1 MSLQLTTRFP
11 STDSEIKRI
20 EQVIP
25 AEILLP
31 GKNVLHEE
39 LERVLDLTRDQ
50 SRYRSVTGRWRRL
63 LQEQHGIV
71 LKAVQGEGF
80 RVLTEAEKVSK
91 ATGQIEGIGRA
102 IIRTG
107 KTLQTVDTSK
117 LSGLDRGVY
126 NHQTKRLSILASSA
140 DQKRFKAPLPS
151 LEDST
156 KRGGAEK

>member
-31 GKNVLHEE
+31 GKTIIHGE
-39 LERVLDLTRDQ
+39 LEGILGLTRDQ

-71 LKAVQGEGF
+71 LKAVQGEGY
-80 RVLTEAEKVSK
+80 RVLTEAEKVGK

-107 KTLQTVDTSK
+107 KTLQTVDVSK
-117 LSGLDRGVY
+117 LSGLDRSAYG
-126 NHQTKRLSILASSA
+126 HQTKRLAILTSSV
-140 DQKRFKAPLPS
+140 DQKRFKAPLPT